1 MAGQIGTATNDSGNT
16 DNPAPKDTLPSME
29 QFFNPKSIA
38 VIGANDKPDSI
49 GAALIDNL
57 LQGGF
62 SGSIVPVN
70 PNHET
75 IRGLKTYASVTDVET
90 APELA
95 IIATPIATTPEIV
108 RQCVRAGV
116 LGVIIISAGGKEL
129 GEAGSLIEEQIRG
142 AAEGSGMRIIGPNC
156 LGVIHPGKKLNASF
170 IRGMPAVG
178 SVGFISQSGAI
189 GTATL
194 DRSAKENTGFSHFV
208 SIGSMLDVDFGDMI
222 DYLGNDGT
230 VKSILIYMEN
240 LTNPRKFMSAAR
252 AVSRIK
258 PIIVLKAG
266 KSPAGAKAATTH
278 IGAMAG
284 EDAVYDA
291 AFKRAGIVRVPSLA
305 RMFDCAELMAKQPR
319 PAGSR
324 LAILTNGGG
333 PGIMAADTLAEYG
346 LDPAPLPEDIAQ
358 QLNEILPSYWSR
370 TNPIDILGN
379 ATLERFGKAMEI
391 CLSSREFDG
400 VLIIM
405 VNEPHIRPEE
415 VAEALAKLV
424 KRKRFPVFACW
435 MGGKQMTEAVG
446 ILNKANIPTY
456 ETPERA
462 VRAFLYMVDYTKNLE
477 LLSQA
482 PPKLPTELY
491 FNRDQVFRTIYE
503 CFEQE
508 TEVLSE
514 IQSKDILAAY
524 GIPVNASVLATSAD
538 EAVALAAEMDMP
550 LAMKLVSPDITHK
563 SDAGGVQL
571 DLRNEDDLRRAF
583 ERIMEGARTYNPE
596 ARIDGVSLQP
606 FIAKPDF
613 ELLVGSK
620 TDENFGP
627 VLCFGS
633 GGVFA
638 EVLDDKALGLPPLNR
653 LLARRMMEETRILPL
668 LKGYRSHPPADLEK
682 LEELL
687 MQLSQLVIDF
697 PEIVELDINPL
708 LVKNGELFAVDARI
722 RLARVEDDAK
732 LHLVISPYP
741 QHLERHDLTDMQ
753 MPLFIR
759 PIKPEDAPLFVELFN
774 SLTPT
779 SIYYRFF
786 SVVKTLSPEI
796 LARFTQVDYDREIS
810 FVALEDQEE
819 GVERMLGVANI
830 VGEPDGKRGEFSV
843 LIGDPWQGKGIGAKL
858 LLQCLEIAKERGME
872 IVWGTVLAENAYM
885 LALGKKLGFTIKQ
898 GEDPSEYKLTID
910 LKTAKL

>member
-1 MAGQIGTATNDSGNT
+1 
-16 DNPAPKDTLPSME
+16 ME
-29 QFFNPKSIA
+29 QFFDPKSIA
-38 VIGANDKPDSI
+38 VIGANDRQGSI

-57 LQGGF
+57 ILGGY
-62 SGSIVPVN
+62 GGTVVPVN

-75 IRGLKTYASVTDVET
+75 VRGLKSYRSITEVEP
-90 APELA
+90 APEMAL
-95 IIATPIATTPEIV
+95 IATPIATVPEIV
-108 RQCVRAGV
+108 RQCVRAGTQ
-116 LGVIIISAGGKEL
+116 GVIIISAGGKEL
-129 GEAGSLIEEQIRG
+129 GEEGAFIEEQIQG

-156 LGVIHPGKKLNASF
+156 MGVIRPAKNLNATF
-170 IRGMPAVG
+170 AGGMPAKG
-178 SVGFISQSGAI
+178 SLAVISQSGAI
-189 GTATL
+189 CAAIL
-194 DRSAKENTGFSHFV
+194 DRAAVENMGFSHFV
-208 SIGSMLDVDFGDMI
+208 SIGSMLDVDFGDLI
-222 DYLGNDGT
+222 DYLGNDGS
-230 VKSILIYMEN
+230 VKAILLYMEN

-266 KSPAGAKAATTH
+266 KSRVGARAASTH

-305 RMFDCAELMAKQPR
+305 RLFDCAELMAKQPR
-319 PAGSR
+319 PAGTR
-324 LAILTNGGG
+324 LAIITNGGG
-333 PGIMAADTLAEYG
+333 PGVMAADTLAEYG
-346 LDPAPLPEDIAQ
+346 LEPAPLSDEIMAK
-358 QLNEILPSYWSR
+358 LGEILPPYWSR
-370 TNPIDILGN
+370 GNPIDILGN
-379 ATLERFGKAMEI
+379 ATVERFVSVLEL
-391 CLSSREFDG
+391 CLASREFDG
-400 VLIIM
+400 ILIIM
-405 VNEPHIRPEE
+405 VPQDLTAPED
-415 VAEALAKLV
+415 VAAALAKLV
-424 KRKRFPVFACW
+424 RRKRVPVFASW
-435 MGGKQMTEAVG
+435 MGGQRIAEAVD
-446 ILNKANIPTY
+446 ILNQADIPTY

-462 VRAFLYMVDYTKNLE
+462 VRAFLYMVEYTRNLE

-508 TEVLSE
+508 TEMLSE
-514 IQSKDILAAY
+514 IQSKEVLAAY
-524 GIPVNASVLATSAD
+524 GIPVNPTVLAVSAD
-538 EAVALAAEMDMP
+538 EAVALAGDMDMP
-550 LAMKLVSPDITHK
+550 VAMKLVSPDISHK

-571 DLRNEDDLRRAF
+571 DLRNEEDIRRAF
-583 ERIMEGARTYNPE
+583 HRIVAGARAHNPE
-596 ARIDGVSLQP
+596 ARIVGVSLQP
-606 FIAKPDF
+606 FIAGADF
-613 ELLVGSK
+613 EVLLGSK
-620 TDENFGP
+620 TDDNFGP

-638 EVLDDKALGLPPLNR
+638 ELLDDKALGLPPLNR
-653 LLARRMMEETRILPL
+653 LLARRMMEATRILPL
-668 LKGYRSHPPADLEK
+668 LAGNRNTPPADLDK

-687 MQLSQLVIDF
+687 VRLSQLVIDF
-697 PEIVELDINPL
+697 PEIIEMDINPVL
-708 LVKNGELFAVDARI
+708 IKNGEPCAVDARI
-722 RLARVEDDAK
+722 RIHRTEGHTNNLNN

-810 FVALEDQEE
+810 FVALDDDEE
-819 GVERMLGVANI
+819 GTERMLGVANI
-830 VGEPDGKRGEFSV
+830 VGEPDGRRGEFSV

-858 LLQCLEIAKERGME
+858 LLQCLEIAQERGME
-872 IVWGTVLAENAYM
+872 IVWGTVLAENRYM
-885 LALGKKLGFTIKQ
+885 IALGKKLGFTIKQ

>member
-1 MAGQIGTATNDSGNT
+1 
-16 DNPAPKDTLPSME
+16 ME

-38 VIGANDKPDSI
+38 VIGANDKPNSI
-49 GAALIDNL
+49 GSALIDNL
-57 LQGGF
+57 IQGGYN
-62 SGSIVPVN
+62 GTIVPVN
-70 PNHET
+70 PNYET
-75 IRGLKTYASVTDVET
+75 VRGLKAFGAITEVES

-95 IIATPIATTPEIV
+95 IIATPIATTPEVV

-129 GEAGSLIEEQIRG
+129 GEAGSLIEEQIQG

-156 LGVIHPGKKLNASF
+156 LGVIRPGKNLNASF
-170 IRGMPAVG
+170 IPGMPAVG
-178 SVGFISQSGAI
+178 NVGFISQSGAI

-222 DYLGNDGT
+222 DYLGNDGS

-266 KSPAGAKAATTH
+266 RSPAGARAATTH

-333 PGIMAADTLAEYG
+333 PGIMAADTLAEYN
-346 LDPAPLPEDIAQ
+346 LDPAPLPDDITS
-358 QLNEILPSYWSR
+358 QLDGILPSYWSR

-379 ATLERFGKAMEI
+379 ATLERFSKAMEI
-391 CLSSREFDG
+391 CLSSKEFDG

-405 VNEPHIRPEE
+405 VSEPHIKPKE

-435 MGGKQMTEAVG
+435 MGGKQMAEAID
-446 ILNKANIPTY
+446 ILNQANIPTY

-462 VRAFLYMVDYTKNLE
+462 VRAFLYMVEYTKNLE

-508 TEVLSE
+508 TELLSE
-514 IQSKDILAAY
+514 IQSKEILAAY
-524 GIPVNASVLATSAD
+524 GIPVNETVLAASAD
-538 EAVALAAEMDMP
+538 EAVTLAAEMEMP
-550 LAMKLVSPDITHK
+550 LVMKLVSPDISHK

-571 DLRNEDDLRRAF
+571 DLRNEDDLRQAF
-583 ERIMEGARTYNPE
+583 ERIMNGAKEYNPE
-596 ARIDGVSLQP
+596 ARITGVSLQP
-606 FIAKPDF
+606 YIANPDF
-613 ELLVGSK
+613 ELLIGSK

-687 MQLSQLVIDF
+687 MRLSQLVIDF
-697 PEIVELDINPL
+697 PEIVELDIKPV
-708 LVKNGELFAVDARI
+708 LVKNGQPSAVDARI
-722 RLARVEDDAK
+722 KLARVEDTTK

-741 QHLERHDLTDMQ
+741 QHLERHDFTDMQ

-786 SVVKTLSPEI
+786 TVVKTLSPET

-810 FVALEDQEE
+810 FVGLDDSE
-819 GVERMLGVANI
+819 GEERMLGVANI

-858 LLQCLEIAKERGME
+858 LLQCLGIAKERGME
-872 IVWGTVLAENAYM
+872 IVWGTVLAENSYM
-885 LALGKKLGFTIKQ
+885 IALGKKLGFTVKQ
-898 GEDPSEYKLTID
+898 GQEPSEYKLTID